1 MIFSQTTRIL
11 TLRDISMKNNKL
23 TTVVFATLPMYAC
36 IDTGKE
42 TDTSCSEEEVVLIP
56 NETGEDT
63 AEETEDTGT
72 ETSGSR

>member
-1 MIFSQTTRIL
+1 
-11 TLRDISMKNNKL
+11 MKNNKL

-42 TDTSCSEEEVVLIP
+42 TDTSLSEDTSCSEEEVVLIP